1 MASDGVVDEAGV
13 RGFLGYLFF
22 GTIWK
27 ITGGNAEVLEN
38 AGLKEKAIRKL
49 LKTKGR
55 FCTKQR
61 VIRDVKMGSLWCVEM
76 EIIARVPPLRS
87 PTPIN
92 RAEE

>member
-1 MASDGVVDEAGV
+1 MRLGLEDFLAIVVCLL
-13 RGFLGYLFF
+13 RG
-22 GTIWK
+22 IWK
-27 ITGGNAEVLEN
+27 ITGGNAEVFEN

-76 EIIARVPPLRS
+76 EIIARVPPVRS
-87 PTPIN
+87 RRPEIG
-92 RAEE
+92 RKS